1 MKVVVPSYHD
11 MHKLKAS
18 IIMSKETKTTEKGI
32 KRVSPFLKQQNNSQ
46 EAKQFINSQLAEI
59 NLYKKYKG
67 FRNYAFYI
75 VLKFR

>member
-1 MKVVVPSYHD
+1 
-11 MHKLKAS
+11 
-18 IIMSKETKTTEKGI
+18 MSKETKATEKGI

-67 FRNYAFYI
+67 FRNYALYI

>member
-1 MKVVVPSYHD
+1 

-18 IIMSKETKTTEKGI
+18 IIMNKETKTTEKGI

-59 NLYKKYKG
+59 NLYKKHKG